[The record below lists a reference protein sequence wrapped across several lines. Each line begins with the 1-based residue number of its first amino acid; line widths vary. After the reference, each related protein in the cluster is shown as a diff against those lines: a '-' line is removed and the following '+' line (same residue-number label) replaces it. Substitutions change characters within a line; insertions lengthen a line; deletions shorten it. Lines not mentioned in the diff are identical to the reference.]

1 VRDENNNTDQK
12 YNNHTAHA
20 TKAIEDVVKSSSAD
34 RVPINDV
41 INAMDAVGFGLVMMI
56 FAFGIIIPT
65 PPPFPSIISAPLVV
79 FSFQMFIGYSSP
91 RLPKKF
97 ANLSVKRSV
106 LAMLV
111 QKSSTVIRK
120 IERFLKPRYLFMT
133 KPFAERITGFFMLFF
148 SSFILLPMPLSNYIP
163 GLGILIASFGML
175 SKDGLVIILGIT
187 VGCFG
192 VGVSVLTI
200 FLGIEFITNI
210 KSFFY

>member
-1 VRDENNNTDQK
+1 MTKDIGNRNQK
-12 YNNHTAHA
+12 HKYTTSLA
-20 TKAIEDVVKSSSAD
+20 TKAIEDVVNSSSND
-34 RVPINDV
+34 RVSINDV

-65 PPPFPSIISAPLVV
+65 PPPFPSIISVPLVI
-79 FSFQMFIGYSSP
+79 FSFQMFAGFSSP

-106 LAMLV
+106 LALLV
-111 QKSSTVIRK
+111 QKSSSLIRK

-133 KPFAERITGFFMLFF
+133 KPIAERITGFFMLFF
-148 SSFILLPMPLSNYIP
+148 SSFILLPIPLSNYIP
-163 GLGILIASFGML
+163 GLGILISSFGML
-175 SKDGLVIILGIT
+175 SKDGLVVILGIA

-192 VGVSVLTI
+192 VGVSIMAI

-210 KSFFY
+210 KSFF

>member
-1 VRDENNNTDQK
+1 MRDENNNSDQK
-12 YNNHTAHA
+12 NKNHTTLA
-20 TKAIEDVVKSSSAD
+20 TKAIEDVVKSSSTD
-34 RVPINDV
+34 RVSINDV

-79 FSFQMFIGYSSP
+79 FSFQMFMGYSSP

-133 KPFAERITGFFMLFF
+133 KPLAERITGFFMLFF

-192 VGVSVLTI
+192 VGVSALAI
-200 FLGIEFITNI
+200 FLGIEFIANI